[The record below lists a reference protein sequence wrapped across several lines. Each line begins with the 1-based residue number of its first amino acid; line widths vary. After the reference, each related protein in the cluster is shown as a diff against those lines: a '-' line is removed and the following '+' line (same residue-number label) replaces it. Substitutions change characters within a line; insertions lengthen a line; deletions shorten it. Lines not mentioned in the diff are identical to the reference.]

1 MPRAGFLF
9 VATRGYSSLQGGA
22 APVAEPRLRVCGF
35 QQLQL
40 AGLVAPWHVGF
51 SRTRNQTCVPCNG
64 RQILIHCTT
73 REVHLETTLEKRIIP
88 WQRYFPL
95 IQWRCKMAWSKSSW
109 VCMKTWVM
117 RKARIRPQSFKEKH
131 RLCTPDC
138 MCLGGEGLDV
148 LGQNLMF
155 FSLVPIL
162 LTLNTL
168 SFR

>member
-1 MPRAGFLF
+1 MPHAGFLF
-9 VATRGYSSLQGGA
+9 VATKGYSSLQGGA
-22 APVAEPRLRVCGF
+22 GPVAEHRLRVRGS

-40 AGLVAPWHVGF
+40 AGSAAPRHAGSSW
-51 SRTRNQTCVPCNG
+51 TRNQTRVPCNG
-64 RQILIHCTT
+64 RQILTHCTT
-73 REVHLETTLEKRIIP
+73 REVQWETAFKKRIIP